1 MAIRLQP
8 VKKVSV
14 KSKQVMRVLVTAQK
28 RTIVSHG
35 VSFHGRTEG
44 CYSTHLQQVTLCLLS
59 LGVWNM
65 MGLLAWH
72 QCCSHGDCWSTVA
85 PCNCS
90 NRSPRALPHLPEEG
104 RKERDVREGAICTRS
119 HSLPSLFLWFGA
131 YLGLQVCF
139 SFPLNCPCVF
149 KGCLLS
155 VF

>member
-1 MAIRLQP
+1 MPASLQP
-8 VKKVSV
+8 VKKLSV

-90 NRSPRALPHLPEEG
+90 NRSPRAPPHLPEEG
-104 RKERDVREGAICTRS
+104 RKEMFMKEPFAPEVT
-119 HSLPSLFLWFGA
+119 PFLLCFCG
-131 YLGLQVCF
+131 LGLIWAYKYVF
-139 SFPLNCPCVF
+139 LFP
-149 KGCLLS
+149 
-155 VF
+155 